1 MGSPDFV
8 SGGIR
13 VDNSDGNS
21 EDFTVGLT
29 VGVTFDL
36 IDSTML
42 GRADCSKTGE
52 LLGIKEGAL
61 FGVSE

>member
-1 MGSPDFV
+1 MGPPERKCD
-8 SGGIR
+8 GIR

-21 EDFTVGLT
+21 EDFPVGLT